1 MLRSL
6 MSFCLSRRPLALVA
20 FAAFIAVG
28 IGAFTVLNV
37 EAYPD
42 PAPPIIEII
51 AQYPG
56 QSPEEVERYVT
67 IPLEIAVAS
76 TPGLTYIRSNTV
88 FALGFIRLQFEYGR
102 DYNFVRQQVTNRL
115 KDATLPAAVTPVIS
129 PAGGIS
135 EILRYQLKGPPG
147 MDLIQLKTIQDWVVE
162 RKLRIVPGIADISPL
177 GGKTKE
183 YQAEIDLDRMR
194 SYGLTL
200 PQIISAISTS
210 NANVGGRTIAVGEQS
225 VNVRGVGA
233 LGSISDINN
242 IVVSQQGG
250 LPVVLSDISH
260 NQVGFT
266 PRLGIAGRDN
276 QDDILFGIVLMQ
288 KLEHT
293 MDVVTRVR
301 AAIERI
307 NSDGSLPPG
316 VRIEPYYDRGDLVA
330 ITVRTVMHNMLFGI
344 ALIFLI
350 QWVFLGNLRCAL
362 IVSATIPVALFLAVI
377 ITVLRGDSANLLS
390 VGAIDLG
397 IIVDG
402 TVIMVENIFRHLAH
416 HSARHPSDDGRSDR
430 LHRILAAAVE
440 VDKPIFFSVIITIAA
455 FIPLFTMQGVEGQ
468 IFGPMSRTYAYALLG
483 AVIATFT
490 VTPVM
495 SSLLLP
501 ERVTEVETILV
512 RGLRSVYE
520 RVLVLA
526 VKNARFSAMIA
537 LAFLVLCGGL
547 GMRLGTEFLPKLE
560 EGNLWIRALLPPTI
574 TLEAGR
580 DTVNKIRN
588 VIGSYAPVRTVVS
601 EQGRGEDATDPDG
614 SFVAEFFVPLKP
626 FEEWPNG
633 LTKPKLVKEMSARL
647 ESEFIG
653 IDFNFSQYI
662 QDNIEEAVSG
672 VKGENSVK
680 IFGRDLNEL
689 ERLSKVVQSELA
701 KVPGVADPGAFNL
714 LGQPN
719 LVIQVDRA
727 KAARYGITV
736 SDMNTVVQ
744 AAIGGQEI
752 TRIYEGEMNFPLTV
766 RLAQQYRDNIDAI
779 RSVPVALPNSDP
791 KSPTAYIALGDV
803 AEVRLETGAA
813 YIYRQNTER
822 FVPIKYS
829 VRGRDLGSTVADAQR
844 RIAKNVELKEG
855 YRLEWSGEFGALVE
869 AKKRLAVIIPLSLL
883 LIMMLLYSLFNS
895 IRDSLLA
902 LSGIPFAA
910 CGGILGL
917 YFFGLNFSVSAAV
930 GFISLFG
937 VSAMDGILLVSYI
950 RRRLDEGFGKDE
962 AIIGSAQARMR
973 QIFMTGLSACIGL
986 VPAAISTGIG
996 SQVQQPL
1003 ACVIVGGM
1011 LLSPICS
1018 LLVIPT
1024 LARAGHADGAKNSTS
1039 EPRPR
1044 SRAGTRGIAA
1054 ADQLVRLAG

>member
-1 MLRSL
+1 

-20 FAAFIAVG
+20 FIGFIAVG
-28 IGAFTVLNV
+28 YVAFTTLNV

-88 FALGFIRLQFEYGR
+88 FALGFVRLQFEYGR

-115 KDATLPAAVTPVIS
+115 KDATLPPTVTPVIS

-183 YQAEIDLDRMR
+183 YQVEIDLDRMR

-250 LPVVLSDISH
+250 LPVVLSDIAH

-266 PRLGIAGRDN
+266 PRLGIAARDN

-288 KLEHT
+288 KLERT

-301 AAIERI
+301 AAVERI
-307 NSDGSLPPG
+307 NNDGSLPPG

-330 ITVRTVMHNMLFGI
+330 ITVRTVLHNMLFGI

-350 QWVFLGNLRCAL
+350 QWIFLGNLRCAL

-377 ITVLRGDSANLLS
+377 ITVMRGDSANLLS

-402 TVIMVENIFRHLAH
+402 TVIMVENIFRNLAH
-416 HSARHPSDDGRSDR
+416 HAARHPTDSSRGDR

-440 VDKPIFFSVIITIAA
+440 VDKPIFFSVVITIAA
-455 FIPLFTMQGVEGQ
+455 FLPLFTMQGVEGQ
-468 IFGPMSRTYAYALLG
+468 IFGPMARTYAYALLG

-495 SSLLLP
+495 ASLLLP
-501 ERVTEVETILV
+501 ERVTEVETFLV
-512 RGLRSVYE
+512 RHIRSVYE

-526 VKNARFSAMIA
+526 VKNARVAATIA
-537 LAFLVLCGGL
+537 LAFLILCGAL

-574 TLEAGR
+574 TLDAGR
-580 DTVNKIRN
+580 DTVNKIRA
-588 VIGSYAPVRTVVS
+588 VIASYPPVRTVVS

-626 FEEWPNG
+626 FEEWPEG
-633 LTKPKLVKEMSARL
+633 LTKPKLVRELATRL
-647 ESEFIG
+647 ENEFIG

-680 IFGRDLNEL
+680 IFGRDLGEL
-689 ERLSKVVQSELA
+689 ERLSKAVKEELA
-701 KVPGVADPGAFNL
+701 KVPGVTDPGAFNL

-736 SDMNTVVQ
+736 ADMNTVVQ
-744 AAIGGQEI
+744 AAIGGQEV
-752 TRIYEGEMNFPLTV
+752 TRVYEGEMNFALTV
-766 RLAQQYRDNIDAI
+766 RLAPQYRDNIDAI

-829 VRGRDLGSTVADAQR
+829 VRGRDLGSTVADAQA
-844 RIAKNVELKEG
+844 RIAKNVQLKEG

-869 AKKRLAVIIPLSLL
+869 AKKRLAIIVPLSLL

-895 IRDSLLA
+895 VRDSLLA
-902 LSGIPFAA
+902 LAGIPFAA

-917 YFFGLNFSVSAAV
+917 YVFGLNFSVSAAV

-973 QIFMTGLSACIGL
+973 QIFMTGFSACIGL

-1024 LARAGHADGAKNSTS
+1024 LARLVMPTVRRTAPADRAQAA
-1039 EPRPR
+1039 EPGP
-1044 SRAGTRGIAA
+1044 AE
-1054 ADQLVRLAG
+1054 

>member
-6 MSFCLSRRPLALVA
+6 MSFCLSRRPLAIVGFICFVA
-20 FAAFIAVG
+20 VGYAAF
-28 IGAFTVLNV
+28 TTLNV

-88 FALGFIRLQFEYGR
+88 FALGFIRLQFEYDR

-115 KDATLPAAVTPVIS
+115 KDATLPATVTPVIS

-162 RKLRIVPGIADISPL
+162 RKLRIVPGVADISPL

-183 YQAEIDLDRMR
+183 YQVEIDLDRMR
-194 SYGLTL
+194 AYGLTL
-200 PQIISAISTS
+200 PQVINAISTS
-210 NANVGGRTIAVGEQS
+210 NANVGGRTIAIGEQS
-225 VNVRGVGA
+225 VNVRGVGV

-250 LPVVLSDISH
+250 LPVVLSDIAR
-260 NQVGFT
+260 NQIGYT
-266 PRLGIAGRDN
+266 PRLGIAARDN

-288 KLEHT
+288 KLERT

-307 NSDGSLPPG
+307 NNDGSLPPG

-350 QWVFLGNLRCAL
+350 QWIFLGNLRCAL

-416 HSARHPSDDGRSDR
+416 HAARHPTDVSRGDR

-440 VDKPIFFSVIITIAA
+440 VDKPIFFSVVITIAA
-455 FIPLFTMQGVEGQ
+455 FLPLFTMQGVEGQ

-495 SSLLLP
+495 ASLLLP
-501 ERVTEVETILV
+501 DRVTEVETFLV
-512 RGLRSVYE
+512 RHIRSVYE

-526 VKNARFSAMIA
+526 VKNARIAATIA
-537 LAFLVLCGGL
+537 LAFLILCGGL

-574 TLEAGR
+574 TLDAGR
-580 DTVNKIRN
+580 DTVNKIRA
-588 VIGSYAPVRTVVS
+588 VIASYPPVRTVVS

-626 FEEWPNG
+626 FDEWPTG
-633 LTKPKLVKEMSARL
+633 LTKPKLVKELSARL

-653 IDFNFSQYI
+653 VDFNFSQYI

-680 IFGRDLNEL
+680 IFGRDLGEL
-689 ERLSKVVQSELA
+689 ERLSKAVKEELS
-701 KVPGVADPGAFNL
+701 KVPGVTDPGAFNL

-736 SDMNTVVQ
+736 ADMNTVVQ
-744 AAIGGQEI
+744 AAIGGQEV
-752 TRIYEGEMNFPLTV
+752 TRIYEGEMNFALTV
-766 RLAQQYRDNIDAI
+766 RLAPQYRDNVDAI

-829 VRGRDLGSTVADAQR
+829 VRGRDLGSTVADAQA
-844 RIAKNVELKEG
+844 RIAKNVQLKEG

-869 AKKRLAVIIPLSLL
+869 AKKRLAIIVPLSLL

-895 IRDSLLA
+895 VRDSLLA
-902 LSGIPFAA
+902 LAGIPFAA

-917 YFFGLNFSVSAAV
+917 YVFGLNFSVSAAV

-950 RRRLDEGFGKDE
+950 RRRLEEGFGKDE

-973 QIFMTGLSACIGL
+973 QIFMTGFSACIGL
-986 VPAAISTGIG
+986 VPAAFSTGIG

-1024 LARAGHADGAKNSTS
+1024 LARLVMPTVRRTVPAGRDQAA
-1039 EPRPR
+1039 EP
-1044 SRAGTRGIAA
+1044 G
-1054 ADQLVRLAG
+1054 LAE